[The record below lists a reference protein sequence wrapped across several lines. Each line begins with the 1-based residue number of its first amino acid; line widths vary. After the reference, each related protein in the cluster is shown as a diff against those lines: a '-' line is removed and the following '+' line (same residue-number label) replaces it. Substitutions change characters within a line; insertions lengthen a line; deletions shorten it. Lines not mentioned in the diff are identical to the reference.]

1 MEIIDEKIKEE
12 FRKSELP
19 LPDGFDQ
26 MIKEKIAEGIEKSK
40 GQKIIVIPRRTK
52 RLIASFALVCVVISV
67 IGISGKANVNH
78 LKNRLQSLSEEEK
91 EEMVENADE
100 ATVPAAIFTR
110 DFTDSERD
118 RMQTLRI
125 KYESEGLYP
134 EKELLVIDSEED
146 VDAETICFYPKLCK
160 YYLPDRELTD
170 EELLEY
176 IDYSYKEN
184 YALQERTDKN
194 DEELNIEV
202 CSDEELKSMAI
213 DKIESCFGVSEED
226 LTVSVRLHSFCGG
239 IDGGYERTADV
250 NLYDVKNK
258 DSYQVEIEAVS
269 GTILGVYKNNGIMG
283 PYYKEK
289 HSANTVEY
297 DEQECRDKY
306 EQFKTVAESYG
317 EGERIKDGCCY
328 VFVRGNTMIDDI
340 VMFLYKTENG
350 NYIDVD
356 YCLDDYEVECIEES
370 SESEFNS
377 ILEWWN
383 EDAAK
388 EGYEIKKI
396 DM

>member
-1 MEIIDEKIKEE
+1 M
-12 FRKSELP
+12 
-19 LPDGFDQ
+19 
-26 MIKEKIAEGIEKSK
+26 
-40 GQKIIVIPRRTK
+40 
-52 RLIASFALVCVVISV
+52 
-67 IGISGKANVNH
+67 
-78 LKNRLQSLSEEEK
+78 
-91 EEMVENADE
+91 
-100 ATVPAAIFTR
+100 AIFTR

>member
-146 VDAETICFYPKLCK
+146 VDAETLCFYPKLCK

-289 HSANTVEY
+289 HSANTV
-297 DEQECRDKY
+297 DWSRFLAGLRPGPWSRIRLCCCR
-306 EQFKTVAESYG
+306 T
-317 EGERIKDGCCY
+317 
-328 VFVRGNTMIDDI
+328 
-340 VMFLYKTENG
+340 
-350 NYIDVD
+350 
-356 YCLDDYEVECIEES
+356 
-370 SESEFNS
+370 
-377 ILEWWN
+377 
-383 EDAAK
+383 
-388 EGYEIKKI
+388 
-396 DM
+396 